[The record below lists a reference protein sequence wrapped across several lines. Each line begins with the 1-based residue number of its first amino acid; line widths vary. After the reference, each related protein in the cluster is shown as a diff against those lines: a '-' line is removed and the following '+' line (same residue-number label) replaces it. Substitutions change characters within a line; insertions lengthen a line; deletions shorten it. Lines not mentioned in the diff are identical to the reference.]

1 MKSLTIKFQFDDKF
15 YQELSELAESLDI
28 SIGELILQF
37 FEEGVA
43 FSWDAFE
50 HEAKQKQ

>member
-1 MKSLTIKFQFDDKF
+1 MRIVVDTNVLVSAILRGRTPREVIQF
-15 YQELSELAESLDI
+15 I
-28 SIGELILQF
+28 